1 MTQIHEIM
9 SRDIVHIAPAAT
21 IKDAARLMR
30 EYDIGA
36 LPICEGK
43 RLVGMITDRDLAVRA
58 IAMRHAPHDPVAQIS
73 TTQVEWCFEDED
85 IDAVQRRMA
94 EAQIRR
100 VPVLN
105 RRREIVGAVSIGDIA
120 TRCAGRQRE
129 RIANT
134 LEDISQRRVGT
145 GVD

>member
-21 IKDAARLMR
+21 IEDAARLMR
-30 EYDIGA
+30 KYDIGA

-43 RLVGMITDRDLAVRA
+43 RLVGMVTDRDLAVRA
-58 IAMRHAPHDPVAQIS
+58 IAMRHAPHDAVAQIC
-73 TTQVEWCFEDED
+73 TAQVEWCFEDED

-120 TRCAGRQRE
+120 TRCAGPQRE

-134 LEDISQRRVGT
+134 LEDISQRRVEAD
-145 GVD
+145 VD